1 LPEDSTN
8 QPENDLTPGLV
19 KAAADPL
26 ADFRRMDIC
35 HDPSGDYRTRDL
47 LASLRD
53 CSCGKH
59 RILPLGLLC
68 RACICCIR
76 RVHCHCGR
84 IIEFSRVRS
93 APNIPSIASML
104 FSAWDLDMRAT
115 GRRAQGKKCC
125 RAYCDVYP
133 PDEPGSG
140 AAGADRVGPEHNSP
154 AGFKAR
160 FADSFAFESSNSHVA
175 QIVIPDSRF
184 STVPLSGGAFNP

>member
-1 LPEDSTN
+1 
-8 QPENDLTPGLV
+8 
-19 KAAADPL
+19 
-26 ADFRRMDIC
+26 
-35 HDPSGDYRTRDL
+35 
-47 LASLRD
+47 
-53 CSCGKH
+53 
-59 RILPLGLLC
+59 
-68 RACICCIR
+68 
-76 RVHCHCGR
+76 
-84 IIEFSRVRS
+84 VRS

-160 FADSFAFESSNSHVA
+160 FADSFAFESSNSYVA
-175 QIVIPDSRF
+175 LIVRPDSRF
-184 STVPLSGGAFNP
+184 PVFRFPAVRSILDLYRLHRKITELLALSPIVDSRR